1 MSSSF
6 QIFEISTLGY
16 LPALLVWLFG
26 IALAVVM
33 VRRGGGKAEKL
44 LLAGCCLM
52 FITALAR
59 PLLSGLVQS
68 LIFEEGMSN
77 LSRAQMM
84 SLFISLPRG
93 VLNLGGFIC
102 LVCAFWVRFIIRG
115 RVPA

>member
-6 QIFEISTLGY
+6 QIVEISTLGY
-16 LPALLVWLFG
+16 LPVLLAWLFG
-26 IALAVVM
+26 IVLAVVM

-52 FITALAR
+52 FITALVR

-84 SLFISLPRG
+84 SLFVSLPRG
-93 VLNLGGFIC
+93 VLSLAGFIC
-102 LVCAFWVRFIIRG
+102 LVFAFWVRFIIRG